1 LHRIRSRR
9 KKEQTTPR
17 PEKKDQQPAQPRGVI
32 ITINGKP
39 VPARIQVVPVKP
51 VPAPQPN
58 PPEKKD
64 QQPGKKDGKES
75 EPIQPAQ
82 PGDVII
88 TINGKPVPA
97 RIQVVP
103 VKPVPAPQPNPPEK
117 KDQQPGKK
125 DGKESEPIQ
134 PAQPGDVI
142 ITINGKPVPARIQ
155 VVPVKPVPA
164 PQPNPPEKKDQQP
177 GKKD

>member
-1 LHRIRSRR
+1 MEKAGKILDATRDRDPLRWDFRRALEQAR
-9 KKEQTTPR
+9 KK
-17 PEKKDQQPAQPRGVI
+17 D
-32 ITINGKP
+32 NGK
-39 VPARIQVVPVKP
+39 KP

-64 QQPGKKDGKES
+64 QQPGKKDGKKS

-97 RIQVVP
+97 RIQIVP
-103 VKPVPAPQPNPPEK
+103 VNPVPAPQPNPPEK

-125 DGKESEPIQ
+125 D
-134 PAQPGDVI
+134 
-142 ITINGKPVPARIQ
+142 
-155 VVPVKPVPA
+155 
-164 PQPNPPEKKDQQP
+164 
-177 GKKD
+177 

>member
-1 LHRIRSRR
+1 MLRWLMVSCLLLGLSAYLFAQDKEPP
-9 KKEQTTPR
+9 KKEQQATPR
-17 PEKKDQQPAQPRGVI
+17 PEKKDQQPAQPGGVI

-64 QQPGKKDGKES
+64 QQPGKKDGKKS

-82 PGDVII
+82 PGGVII
-88 TINGKPVPA
+88 TINGKPVLA

-125 DGKESEPIQ
+125 D
-134 PAQPGDVI
+134 
-142 ITINGKPVPARIQ
+142 
-155 VVPVKPVPA
+155 
-164 PQPNPPEKKDQQP
+164 
-177 GKKD
+177 

>member
-1 LHRIRSRR
+1 MLRWLMASCLLLGLSAYLFAQDKESPKKEPP
-9 KKEQTTPR
+9 KKEQATPKIDETELEKLR
-17 PEKKDQQPAQPRGVI
+17 DLMEKAGKILDAARDRDPLRWDFRRALEQARKKD
-32 ITINGKP
+32 NGK
-39 VPARIQVVPVKP
+39 KP

-64 QQPGKKDGKES
+64 Q
-75 EPIQPAQ
+75 QPAQ

-125 DGKESEPIQ
+125 D
-134 PAQPGDVI
+134 
-142 ITINGKPVPARIQ
+142 
-155 VVPVKPVPA
+155 
-164 PQPNPPEKKDQQP
+164 
-177 GKKD
+177 

>member
-1 LHRIRSRR
+1 MLRWLMVSCLLLGLSAYLFAQDKEPPKKEPP
-9 KKEQTTPR
+9 KKEQATPKIDETELEKLR
-17 PEKKDQQPAQPRGVI
+17 DLMEKAGKILDATRDRDPLRWDFRRALEQARKKD
-32 ITINGKP
+32 NGK
-39 VPARIQVVPVKP
+39 KP

-64 QQPGKKDGKES
+64 QQPGKKDGKKS
-75 EPIQPAQ
+75 ERIQPAQ

-103 VKPVPAPQPNPPEK
+103 VKPVPAPPPNPPEK

-125 DGKESEPIQ
+125 D
-134 PAQPGDVI
+134 
-142 ITINGKPVPARIQ
+142 
-155 VVPVKPVPA
+155 
-164 PQPNPPEKKDQQP
+164 
-177 GKKD
+177 